1 MNITPFAY
9 GLIGLICLGACAGFF
24 IASLVHFFKARPQ
37 GLASV
42 HLQKGFAHSGHG
54 FILLGLFALFN
65 SLFVDHY
72 TRGPA
77 VATAVFFALIGAFCA
92 FCAWYLKQKKS

>member
-1 MNITPFAY
+1 MHITPFAY

-24 IASLVHFFKARPQ
+24 VASLVQFFKARDK
-37 GLASV
+37 GLSSV
-42 HLQKGFAHSGHG
+42 ELQKGFGYSGHG

-77 VATAVFFALIGAFCA
+77 IASAVFFALSGIFCA
-92 FCAWYLKQKKS
+92 FCAWYLKQKN